1 VSARET
7 TSRSEEIAI
16 VAVAQTPAYRHYA
29 DSEPALLMDLTNRL
43 LAETGLERPA
53 VDFTI
58 AGSCDYLSGLP
69 FAFVSNV
76 DGFGAWP
83 PVYESHVEMDGAWA
97 LFEAWVRLSVGDI
110 DVALVAGSGKSSPGS
125 PREIFPLQTD
135 PYTAAPLGLDPV
147 SVAGLQA
154 RALLDAGLATERD
167 FAEVVA
173 RSRRDALANPNAQV
187 KKDVAVD
194 ALLREPYYAS
204 PLRKHDL
211 PPISDGAA
219 AVLIARGE
227 RARQLTRKPVWIR
240 GIDHRIDSH
249 HLGLRDLTDSPS
261 ARLAAE
267 GVGLH
272 AGPIDVAELCVRY
285 SPEEIVLRR
294 ALELAPGTRVNPSGG
309 PLCAHPVM
317 ATGLV
322 RVIEVARRIQD
333 GSARRGVAHA
343 ASGPALQQN
352 LLCVLEGDA

>member
-1 VSARET
+1 VK
-7 TSRSEEIAI
+7 SEEIAI
-16 VAVAQTPAYRHYA
+16 VAVAQTPSLRHYA
-29 DSEPALLMDLTNRL
+29 DSEASMLMDLTNQL
-43 LAETGLERPA
+43 LAETGLPRSA

-69 FAFVSNV
+69 FAFVMNV

-83 PVYESHVEMDGAWA
+83 PVYESHLEMDGAWA
-97 LFEAWVRLSVGDI
+97 LFEAWVRLQMGDI
-110 DVALVAGSGKSSPGS
+110 DIALVAGSGKSSPGN

-167 FAEVVA
+167 FAEVVS
-173 RSRRDALANPNAQV
+173 RSRRNGLSNPNAQV
-187 KKDVAVD
+187 KKDVAID
-194 ALLREPYYAS
+194 ALLKQPYYAS
-204 PLRKHDL
+204 PLRRHDL

-219 AVLIARGE
+219 AVLIARGK
-227 RARQLTRKPVWIR
+227 RARELTEKPVWIR

-261 ARLAAE
+261 ARLAAQ
-267 GVGLH
+267 GVDLH
-272 AGPIDVAELCVRY
+272 AGPIDVAELCVRF

-294 ALELAPGTRVNPSGG
+294 ALELSPETKINPSGG

-322 RVIEVARRIQD
+322 RVIEVAQRIRD

-352 LLCVLEGDA
+352 LLCVLEAS